1 MTRKEEANDV
11 PRLCRLVRNSDE
23 EQYGFDFK
31 TLANNGNNVIDNVRS
46 GFPGD
51 KAGLKDRDYI
61 LKVNGES
68 IDGLEHD
75 AIVNKIIAFPTH
87 VEFLVVADLNA
98 YLNQQVK

>member
-1 MTRKEEANDV
+1 MFSQPIRTHH
-11 PRLCRLVRNSDE
+11 NSLKKHQIIKLLIGIKNSLLTSIVNKYIYFLKFVTD
-23 EQYGFDFK
+23 YFG
-31 TLANNGNNVIDNVRS
+31 
-46 GFPGD
+46 

-61 LKVNGES
+61 LEVNEES

-98 YLNQQVK
+98 YLNKQVK